1 MIKSTFGLK
10 DTPFYRD
17 NLELLPQQKKA
28 FEYIKIHSQHGEFS
42 AIVGELGVGR
52 SVLRE
57 HLERLNK
64 ERANVVVSISR
75 TMHTY
80 LNILHRFAI
89 AFKLDVK
96 TAKLEQALIQVAYN
110 HVKNNK
116 TLYVLIDE
124 AHLLDMTTLRKS
136 RLLFDKSPKKYNL
149 VLWGQVELMHYLAM
163 SINEDLKSRITYSH
177 AILRLNNDYLKA
189 YILAELEAVR
199 LGANVFDE
207 AATELI
213 IRSSQGN
220 LRLCRNLCYA
230 SLTTCCQHQKR
241 VVLIS
246 HVNEV
251 LIQPHWR
258 SHDELIKQQIA

>member
-1 MIKSTFGLK
+1 M
-10 DTPFYRD
+10 
-17 NLELLPQQKKA
+17 
-28 FEYIKIHSQHGEFS
+28 KIHSQHGGFS
-42 AIVGELGVGR
+42 AIVGEPGVGK

-57 HLERLNK
+57 HLEIFGE
-64 ERANVVVSISR
+64 ERENVVASVSR

-80 LNILHRFAI
+80 WNMLNQLAI
-89 AFKLDVK
+89 SLKLDVK
-96 TAKLEQALIQVAYN
+96 TAKLEQALIEAAYK

-116 TLYVLIDE
+116 TLFVLIDE
-124 AHLLDMTTLRKS
+124 AHLLDMTTLRKL
-136 RLLFDKSPKKYNL
+136 RLLFDKFPKKYNL
-149 VLWGQVELMHYLAM
+149 VLFGQIELMHYLSM
-163 SINEDLKSRITYSH
+163 TINEDLKNRITYSKH
-177 AILRLNNDYLKA
+177 IVRLNDDDLSG
-189 YILAELEAVR
+189 YITQELEAVR
-199 LGANVFDE
+199 LGVNVFDE

-230 SLTTCCQHQKR
+230 SLATCCQHQKR

-258 SHDELIKQQIA
+258 SHDELIKQQVA

>member
-1 MIKSTFGLK
+1 MIKSIFGLK

-17 NLELLPQQKKA
+17 NLELLPQQKEA
-28 FEYIKIHSQHGEFS
+28 FNHLKIHSQHGGFS
-42 AIVGELGVGR
+42 AIVGEPGVGK
-52 SVLRE
+52 SVLKE
-57 HLERLNK
+57 HLEALVK
-64 ERANVVVSISR
+64 EQASVVASISR

-80 LNILHRFAI
+80 WNILNQLAI
-89 AFKLDVK
+89 SLKLDVK
-96 TAKLEQALIQVAYN
+96 NTQLEQALIEAAYK

-124 AHLLDMTTLRKS
+124 AHLLDMSTLRKL
-136 RLLFDKSPKKYNL
+136 RLLFDKFPKKYNL
-149 VLWGQVELMHYLAM
+149 VLFGQIELMHYLSM
-163 SINEDLKSRITYSH
+163 TINEDLKSRITYSKH
-177 AILRLNNDYLKA
+177 IVKLNDEDLSDY
-189 YILAELEAVR
+189 ITQELEAVR
-199 LGANVFDE
+199 LGINVFDE
-207 AATELI
+207 AAIELI

-220 LRLCRNLCYA
+220 LRLCRNLSYA
-230 SLTTCCQHQKR
+230 SLAACCQHQKR

>member
-17 NLELLPQQKKA
+17 NFELLPQQQDA
-28 FEYIKIHSQHGEFS
+28 FNYLKIHSQHGGFS
-42 AIVGELGVGR
+42 AIIGEPGVGK
-52 SVLRE
+52 SAL
-57 HLERLNK
+57 K
-64 ERANVVVSISR
+64 ERIEMLGEERENVVASVTR

-80 LNILHRFAI
+80 WHILNQLAI
-89 AFKLDVK
+89 SLKLEVK
-96 TAKLEQALIQVAYN
+96 NIKLEQALIEAAYK

-116 TLYVLIDE
+116 TLFVLIDE
-124 AHLLDMTTLRKS
+124 AHLLDMSTLRKL
-136 RLLFDKSPKKYNL
+136 RLLFDKFPKKYNL
-149 VLWGQVELMHYLAM
+149 VLFGQIELMHYLSM
-163 SINEDLKSRITYSH
+163 TINEDLKSRITYSKT
-177 AILRLNNDYLKA
+177 ILRLSEDDLAA
-189 YILAELEAVR
+189 YITRELEAVR
-199 LGANVFDE
+199 LGVNVFDE

-230 SLTTCCQHQKR
+230 SLATCCQHQKR

-258 SHDELIKQQIA
+258 SHDELIKQQVA

>member
-17 NLELLPQQKKA
+17 NFELLPQQKDA
-28 FEYIKIHSQHGEFS
+28 FNYLKIHSQHGGFS
-42 AIVGELGVGR
+42 AIVGEAGVGK
-52 SVLRE
+52 SALRE
-57 HLERLNK
+57 HLEALDV
-64 ERANVVVSISR
+64 ERTNVVASISR

-80 LNILHRFAI
+80 WNILNQLAVSL
-89 AFKLDVK
+89 KLDVK
-96 TAKLEQALIQVAYN
+96 NAQLEQALIEATYK

-124 AHLLDMTTLRKS
+124 AHLLEMSTLRKL
-136 RLLFDKSPKKYNL
+136 RLLFDKFPKKYNL
-149 VLWGQVELMHYLAM
+149 VLFGQIELMHYLSM
-163 SINEDLKSRITYSH
+163 SVNEDLKSRITYSKT
-177 AILRLNNDYLKA
+177 IFRLNDDDLAA
-189 YILAELEAVR
+189 YITRELEAVR
-199 LGANVFDE
+199 LGVNIFDE
-207 AATELI
+207 AAIELI

-230 SLTTCCQHQKR
+230 SLATCCQQQKR

-258 SHDELIKQQIA
+258 SHDELIKQQVA

>member
-17 NLELLPQQKKA
+17 NFELMPQQKAA
-28 FEYIKIHSQHGEFS
+28 FNYLKIHSQHGGFS
-42 AIVGELGVGR
+42 VIVGEPGVGK

-57 HLERLNK
+57 HLEALGN
-64 ERANVVVSISR
+64 ERENVVASVSR

-80 LNILHRFAI
+80 LNILDQLVI
-89 AFKLDVK
+89 SLKLHVK
-96 TAKLEQALIQVAYN
+96 ATKFEQALIEATFK

-124 AHLLDMTTLRKS
+124 AHLLDMTTLRKL
-136 RLLFDKSPKKYNL
+136 RLLFDKFPKKYNL
-149 VLWGQVELMHYLAM
+149 VLFGQIELMHYLSM
-163 SINEDLKSRITYSH
+163 TVNEDLKSRITYSKT
-177 AILRLNNDYLKA
+177 ILRLNDEDLAA
-189 YILAELEAVR
+189 YITDELEAVR
-199 LGANVFDE
+199 LGINVFDE
-207 AATELI
+207 AAIELI

-230 SLTTCCQHQKR
+230 SLATCCQHQKR

-258 SHDELIKQQIA
+258 THDELIKQQVA